1 MTKPAIY
8 GDHRRANALICH
20 YGRENLAGVVEILAE
35 AAEAKRTLGLIAAV
49 LDVHRHVVTLLLT
62 TDGLA
67 CLAAMIAAAAESE
80 DPDIAAAARL
90 IEAHSEQDERAAQ
103 AVIDEA
109 AAADRVTDLIV
120 AVLRTF
126 AHTVPP
132 MYSPFGI
139 EVLAQNIMHFAAR
152 EGDTAE

>member
-1 MTKPAIY
+1 M
-8 GDHRRANALICH
+8 
-20 YGRENLAGVVEILAE
+20 
-35 AAEAKRTLGLIAAV
+35 
-49 LDVHRHVVTLLLT
+49 TLLLT

-67 CLAAMIAAAAESE
+67 CLAAMIADATKSE
-80 DPDIAAAARL
+80 DPDIAAAVRL